1 MTGNFRFLL
10 GSILSAVLMLGIS
23 PAMAQDVS
31 ADKCMSLESA
41 SLFTS
46 FAEFDFEGIADSV
59 EPVETIELKSVPG
72 LAEIALND
80 VESPISY
87 FDLLKPEAPEK
98 VILAQLIEDKRLDL
112 VPY

>member
-1 MTGNFRFLL
+1 MAGNFRFLL

-23 PAMAQDVS
+23 PAMAQEE
-31 ADKCMSLESA
+31 DKCMSLESA

-87 FDLLKPEAPEK
+87 FDLLKPEAPDK
-98 VILAQLIEDKRLDL
+98 VIIAQLIEDKRLDL